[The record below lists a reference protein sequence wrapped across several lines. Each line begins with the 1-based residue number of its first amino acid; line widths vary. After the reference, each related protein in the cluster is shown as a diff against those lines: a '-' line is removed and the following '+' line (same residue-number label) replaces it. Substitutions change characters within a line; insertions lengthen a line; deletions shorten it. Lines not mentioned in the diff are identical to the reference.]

1 MRAEDLFEAMGDLD
15 EELIARSERRVRSG
29 NNRRKYSDLYR
40 FVVVAVSTAAVVFL
54 FLMVR
59 EFVGMRG
66 AQNTKSSQL
75 VAKEQEAESD
85 SAVEEAAMD
94 SEALEEEMTPEP
106 NESPE
111 AEAAAQAAEDKQAAE
126 DMQAGGAA
134 QGDAVLTADSSGKAN
149 EADAADEGAYEAEDA
164 NALPGET
171 ETGEADESA
180 SDAPPRQETKTAVDL
195 MGDNKGDYV
204 ALEYISAEDEAR
216 GGAATVPEYTQ
227 EGEEILTRALSNGK
241 ALPAVAVN
249 TGAPAY
255 YVYLTKKNGKVDTI
269 TFYEKPYVSMT
280 NYPGVVMKI
289 SEADYEDV
297 MTLFR

>member
-106 NESPE
+106 DESPE
-111 AEAAAQAAEDKQAAE
+111 AEAAAQAAEDT
-126 DMQAGGAA
+126 QAGGAA
-134 QGDAVLTADSSGKAN
+134 QGDAVLTADSAGKAN

-164 NALPGET
+164 NALPEGT
-171 ETGEADESA
+171 EAGEADESA
-180 SDAPPRQETKTAVDL
+180 SDAPSRQETKTAVDL

-216 GGAATVPEYTQ
+216 GGATTVPEYTQ
-227 EGEEILTRALSNGK
+227 EGEEILNRALSNGK
-241 ALPAVAVN
+241 ALPSMAVN

-269 TFYEKPYVSMT
+269 TIFEKPYVSMT

>member
-94 SEALEEEMTPEP
+94 SEALEEEMTRRE
-106 NESPE
+106 E
-111 AEAAAQAAEDKQAAE
+111 
-126 DMQAGGAA
+126 
-134 QGDAVLTADSSGKAN
+134 LRKAM
-149 EADAADEGAYEAEDA
+149 
-164 NALPGET
+164 
-171 ETGEADESA
+171 
-180 SDAPPRQETKTAVDL
+180 R
-195 MGDNKGDYV
+195 
-204 ALEYISAEDEAR
+204 
-216 GGAATVPEYTQ
+216 
-227 EGEEILTRALSNGK
+227 
-241 ALPAVAVN
+241 
-249 TGAPAY
+249 
-255 YVYLTKKNGKVDTI
+255 
-269 TFYEKPYVSMT
+269 F
-280 NYPGVVMKI
+280 
-289 SEADYEDV
+289 
-297 MTLFR
+297 

>member
-106 NESPE
+106 DESPE
-111 AEAAAQAAEDKQAAE
+111 AEAAAQAA
-126 DMQAGGAA
+126 
-134 QGDAVLTADSSGKAN
+134 ADSAGKAN

-164 NALPGET
+164 NALPGGT
-171 ETGEADESA
+171 EAGEADESA
-180 SDAPPRQETKTAVDL
+180 SDAPSRQETKTAVDL

-216 GGAATVPEYTQ
+216 GGATTVPEYTQ
-227 EGEEILTRALSNGK
+227 EGEEILNRALSNGK
-241 ALPAVAVN
+241 ALPSMAVN

-269 TFYEKPYVSMT
+269 TIFEKPYVSMT